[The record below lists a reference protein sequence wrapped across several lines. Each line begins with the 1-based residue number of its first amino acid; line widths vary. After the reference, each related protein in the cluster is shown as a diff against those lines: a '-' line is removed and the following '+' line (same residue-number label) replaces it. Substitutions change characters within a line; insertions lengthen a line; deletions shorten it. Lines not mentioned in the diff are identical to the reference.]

1 MKKLLIPSILPVPGV
16 IIALVLICVLS
27 FPGGIPHAQAAE
39 KVLLKMGVT
48 SSTSG
53 SFVGPAAFARVVSKY
68 SEGVEV
74 LPLESGATYDNLYR
88 MRENIFDMGAF
99 FYDGVMECY
108 NGWGI
113 FKGKPWKD
121 VRVIAL
127 RTGKAIHVSIYVR
140 KGSKIKSF
148 ADFIGTDLKLCPGI
162 PGSGAEQFLR
172 NAIQALGVK
181 VNIVPMAYTD
191 AVKALRERRVDGV
204 LKSATAFEVYDSS
217 MHEVHLTNP
226 LTIVSFS
233 EQEAKKIT
241 SVHGQYSMVYYPK
254 GVNREDPHAGDFWVY
269 SPFSTYYGS
278 KKIPEDVVY
287 RMMKAACSHVK
298 DLLAAD
304 STSAKDPAGDL
315 VKTLV
320 EAGYAKDKVTPVH
333 AGTVRYLKEKGVEV
347 PDYLIPPEYKK

>member
-1 MKKLLIPSILPVPGV
+1 MKEFRVPLAPWVMIIGV
-16 IIALVLICVLS
+16 ILCCFLA
-27 FPGGIPHAQAAE
+27 FPKVIRDAQAAE
-39 KVLLKMGVT
+39 RVLLKMGVT

-68 SEGVEV
+68 APGVEV

-88 MRENIFDMGAF
+88 MREGIFDMGVF

-121 VRVIAL
+121 VRVIAM
-127 RTGKAIHVSIYVR
+127 RTGMAIHVSIYVR

-162 PGSGAEQFLR
+162 PGSGADQFLR
-172 NAIQALGVK
+172 NAIHALGVK
-181 VNIVPMAYTD
+181 VNIVPMAYSD

-204 LKSATAFEVYDSS
+204 LKSSTSFEAFDSS
-217 MHEVHLTNP
+217 MYEVHLTIP
-226 LTIVSFS
+226 LTIVSFT
-233 EQEAKKIT
+233 EQEAKKIN
-241 SVHGQYSMVYYPK
+241 SVHGQYSMRYYPK
-254 GVNREDPHAGDFWVY
+254 GVNKEDPSAGDFWVY

-278 KKIPEDVVY
+278 NKIPEDIVY
-287 RMMKAACSHVK
+287 RMIKAASSNVK

-315 VKTLV
+315 LKTLV
-320 EAGYAKDKVTPVH
+320 EAGYAKDKIAPVH
-333 AGTVRYLKEKGVEV
+333 AGTVRYLKEKGLDV